1 MKIFNAGCIEKIYSV
16 SILVGSGT
24 CDAKCKHC
32 AATYL
37 RKDSNN
43 KGTTKNL
50 KQALRL
56 CRHYGGWSL
65 SLTSTGEPTLS
76 PNAITETLE
85 AIYEL
90 RSEGTVF
97 TNINLFTN
105 GFEIARN
112 PDFKNKWLPLWKSLG
127 LTAIAVSLHHTHYDL
142 NIIPYNVEPN
152 RSKYPHYKETI
163 DIIKEV
169 GLIPRV
175 TLLLNKGYIDNVKDY
190 NKAINTLIDDYGVY
204 MITSWPILSFDGKRI
219 ENTPSRWNLFK
230 IKLFLRF
237 SKHTKL
243 TMGHTW
249 GGSVNGFKSNK
260 GNWGS
265 VRLTNYVS
273 KHSPKNDFV
282 RQLVLFQDGTLSYS
296 WYQPDAICIK

>member
-1 MKIFNAGCIEKIYSV
+1 MKLFNTGCIEKIYSV
-16 SILVGSGT
+16 SILVGEGI
-24 CDAKCKHC
+24 CDAKCEHC

-37 RKDSNN
+37 RKQSNAR
-43 KGTTKNL
+43 GTLKNL
-50 KQALRL
+50 TQALRL
-56 CRHYGGWSL
+56 CRHHGGWSI

-85 AIYEL
+85 AINL
-90 RSEGTVF
+90 LKSEGTVF

-112 PDFKNKWLPLWKSLG
+112 SDFKYKWLPLWKSLG
-127 LTAIAVSLHHTHYDL
+127 LTAVAISLHHVDYYKNL
-142 NIIPYNVEPN
+142 KPYKVTPDK
-152 RSKYPHYKETI
+152 SKYPHFKETI
-163 DIIKEV
+163 DIIKGA

-175 TLLLNKGYIDNVKDY
+175 TLLLNKGYIDNVTDY
-190 NKAINTLIDDYGVY
+190 KIAINKLIDSYGVH
-204 MITSWPILSFDGKRI
+204 MITSWPLLSFNGKRI
-219 ENTPSRWNLFK
+219 ENTPSRLNLLK

-237 SKHTKL
+237 NKRSKL
-243 TMGHTW
+243 TMGHMW
-249 GGSVNGFKSNK
+249 GGAVYGYKSDNGIY
-260 GNWGS
+260 GS